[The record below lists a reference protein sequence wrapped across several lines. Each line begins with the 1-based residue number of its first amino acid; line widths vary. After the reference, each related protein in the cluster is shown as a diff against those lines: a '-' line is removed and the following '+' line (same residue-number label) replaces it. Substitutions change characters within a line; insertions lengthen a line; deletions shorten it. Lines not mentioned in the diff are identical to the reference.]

1 MARPGDLD
9 GFWRFWTGLLALILA
24 PFVRLRVV
32 GEEHVPATGAA
43 LLAGNHV
50 SSLDGIVLAVVT
62 ARRAGRRTRF
72 LIAAEYFGNPF
83 LRWILTRSG
92 QIPIRRG
99 ARDLRALGAAESALR
114 SGVLAGIYPE
124 GGVNEFPDRGMRP
137 LRSGASRLVA
147 ATGVPVLPVGVWG
160 TQRRW
165 PWAGPTFL
173 RPWRPVVA
181 LAYGAPV
188 SPVDGGG
195 DVVTLQTISERIAS
209 AIREQLDRARALAG
223 ADR

>member
-1 MARPGDLD
+1 MARRGDVD
-9 GFWRFWTGLLALILA
+9 GFWRFWTGILDL
-24 PFVRLRVV
+24 VLRCVIDLRVEGV
-32 GEEHVPATGAA
+32 EHVPATGPA

-50 SSLDGIVLAVVT
+50 SSLDGIVLATVT
-62 ARRAGRRTRF
+62 ARRAGRRARF
-72 LIAAEYFGNPF
+72 LIAAE
-83 LRWILTRSG
+83 T
-92 QIPIRRG
+92 
-99 ARDLRALGAAESALR
+99 ALRA
-114 SGVLAGIYPE
+114 GVLAGIYPE

-188 SPVDGGG
+188 SPVDRGG
-195 DVVTLQTISERIAS
+195 DVVTLQTISERIAA

>member
-1 MARPGDLD
+1 MARRGDVD
-9 GFWRFWTGLLALILA
+9 GFWRFWTGILDL
-24 PFVRLRVV
+24 VLRCVIDLRVEGV
-32 GEEHVPATGAA
+32 EHVPATGPA

-50 SSLDGIVLAVVT
+50 SSLDGIVLATVT
-62 ARRAGRRTRF
+62 ARRAGRRARF
-72 LIAAEYFGNPF
+72 LIAAEYFENPF

-99 ARDLRALGAAESALR
+99 ERDLGALAAAETALR
-114 SGVLAGIYPE
+114 AGVLAGIYPE

-209 AIREQLDRARALAG
+209 AIREQLDRARELAG

>member
-209 AIREQLDRARALAG
+209 AIREQLDRARTLAG

>member
-1 MARPGDLD
+1 MARRGDVD
-9 GFWRFWTGLLALILA
+9 GFWRFWTGILDL
-24 PFVRLRVV
+24 VLRCVIDLRVEGV
-32 GEEHVPATGAA
+32 EHVPATGPA

-50 SSLDGIVLAVVT
+50 SSLDGIVLATVT
-62 ARRAGRRTRF
+62 ARRAGRRARF
-72 LIAAEYFGNPF
+72 LIAAE
-83 LRWILTRSG
+83 T
-92 QIPIRRG
+92 
-99 ARDLRALGAAESALR
+99 ALRA
-114 SGVLAGIYPE
+114 GVLAGIYPE
-124 GGVNEFPDRGMRP
+124 GGVNEFPDSGMRP
-137 LRSGASRLVA
+137 LRSGASRLIA
-147 ATGVPVLPVGVWG
+147 ATGVPVVPVGVWG

-195 DVVTLQTISERIAS
+195 DVVTLQTISERIAA

>member
-124 GGVNEFPDRGMRP
+124 GGVNEFPDTGMRP
-137 LRSGASRLVA
+137 LRSGASRLA
-147 ATGVPVLPVGVWG
+147 TATGVPVVPVGIWG
-160 TQRRW
+160 SQRRW
-165 PWAGPTFL
+165 PWAGPRFL
-173 RPWRPVVA
+173 WPWRPAVG

-188 SPVDGGG
+188 SPEDGGSEMRN
-195 DVVTLQTISERIAS
+195 LQAFTDRLAAAIA
-209 AIREQLDRARALAG
+209 EQLERARALAG